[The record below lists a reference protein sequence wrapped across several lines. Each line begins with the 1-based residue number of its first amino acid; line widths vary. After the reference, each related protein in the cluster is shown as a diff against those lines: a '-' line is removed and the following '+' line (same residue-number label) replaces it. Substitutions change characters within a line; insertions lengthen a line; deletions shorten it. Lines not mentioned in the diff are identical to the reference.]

1 MNQESKLK
9 LVFQSLL
16 EVFDEFEVSAEDGVF
31 LSANLFAS
39 SVELAKDH
47 KKDSELSGEH
57 YDLDS
62 PAYFRQTEL
71 SVYSPFPPDRWGL
84 DPSLL
89 SEEN

>member
-16 EVFDEFEVSAEDGVF
+16 EVFDSFEVSAEDGVF

-39 SVELAKDH
+39 SVELAKD
-47 KKDSELSGEH
+47 SESDDEH
-57 YDLDS
+57 YNLDN
-62 PAYFRQTEL
+62 PVYFRQTGL